1 MHTNSTILIVDDEP
15 NTLKVLSAI
24 LKNKGYDVLTARTAE
39 EALNIIKK
47 KDVDAIISDYKLPG
61 INGIQLVDEIKDKGY
76 QMPIVMLTA
85 YGTIEKAV
93 EAMKKGAFNYL
104 VKPVNPDELIT
115 VMREAIDKQR
125 LILENAALKSQ
136 LKERFNFKNIIGKSN
151 VMQDLYSLIETVA
164 KSDSNI
170 LITGES
176 GTGKEL
182 FARAIHSESLRSDEQ
197 FVPIDCTALSEQLLE
212 SELFGY
218 EKGAFTGALERKKGR
233 IEIANGGTVFLDEI
247 GELPFNIQ
255 KKFLRFLQE
264 REFMR
269 LGGNERIKVNVRIIA
284 ATNRNLEEDI
294 KKGNFREDLY
304 YRLNVV
310 RINIPALRE
319 RKEDIPLLSTNFLN
333 KFNHKNNKSISAID
347 KEVLSV
353 FMDYN
358 WPGNVRELENVIERA
373 VVLCNKDII
382 TIQYLPKAI
391 RELHLAETAKGANE
405 LNLLE
410 TEKRLLLR
418 ALEQTSWNQTRS
430 AMILGISRKQLRT
443 KMKNH
448 GLISEE

>member
-1 MHTNSTILIVDDEP
+1 MQNNGTILIVDDEP
-15 NTLKVLSAI
+15 NTLKVISAI
-24 LKNKGYDVLTARTAE
+24 LKNKGYDILTARTAE
-39 EALNIIKK
+39 EALNSIKK
-47 KDVDAIISDYKLPG
+47 KDVDALISDYKLPG
-61 INGIQLVDEIKDKGY
+61 INGIQLVNEIKNKGY

-115 VMREAIDKQR
+115 VMREAIAKHR
-125 LILENAALKSQ
+125 LLVENASLKSQ
-136 LKERFNFKNIIGKSN
+136 LKERLSFKNIIGKSK
-151 VMQDLYSLIETVA
+151 VMQDLYNVIGTVA

-182 FARAIHSESLRSDEQ
+182 FARAIHAESLRSEEQ
-197 FVPIDCTALSEQLLE
+197 FVPIDCSALSEHLLE

-218 EKGAFTGALERKKGR
+218 EKGAFTGAQERKKGR
-233 IEIANGGTVFLDEI
+233 IETANGGTVFLDEI

-264 REFMR
+264 REFIR
-269 LGGNERIKVNVRIIA
+269 LGGNTRIKVDVRIIA
-284 ATNRNLEEDI
+284 ATNRNLEEEI
-294 KKGNFREDLY
+294 KKSNFREDLY

-310 RINIPALRE
+310 KINIPPLRE
-319 RKEDIPLLSTNFLN
+319 RKDDIPILSTDFLN
-333 KFNHKNNKSISAID
+333 KFNHKNNKSISTLD
-347 KEVLSV
+347 NEVMSV

-391 RELHLAETAKGANE
+391 RQLHLEETTKGAHE

-443 KMKNH
+443 KMKHH
-448 GLISEE
+448 GLLPEE

>member
-1 MHTNSTILIVDDEP
+1 MQNNGAILVVDDEQ
-15 NTLKVLSAI
+15 NTLKVISAI
-24 LKNKGYDVLTARTAE
+24 LKNKGYDVFTVRTAE
-39 EALNIIKK
+39 EALTTIKK
-47 KDVDAIISDYKLPG
+47 EDFDAVLTDYKLPG
-61 INGIQLVDEIKDKGY
+61 INGIQLVDEIKNRGY

-104 VKPVNPDELIT
+104 VKPINPDELIT
-115 VMREAIDKQR
+115 VMREAVDKHR
-125 LILENAALKSQ
+125 LLVENASLKSQ

-151 VMQDLYSLIETVA
+151 VMQELYNLIETVA

-182 FARAIHSESLRSDEQ
+182 FARAIHMESLRSDEQ

-218 EKGAFTGALERKKGR
+218 EKGAFTGAQERKKGR

-247 GELPFNIQ
+247 GELPFNMQ

-269 LGGNERIKVNVRIIA
+269 LGGNERIKVNIRIIA
-284 ATNRNLEEDI
+284 ATNRNLEDEI

-310 RINIPALRE
+310 RINIPPLRE
-319 RKEDIPLLSTNFLN
+319 RKEDIPLLSTYFLN
-333 KFNHKNNKSISAID
+333 KFKHKNNKSISALD
-347 KEVLSV
+347 NEVMSV

-391 RELHLAETAKGANE
+391 RQLHLADTTKDAHE

-443 KMKNH
+443 KMKHH
-448 GLISEE
+448 GLLSEE

>member
-24 LKNKGYDVLTARTAE
+24 LKNKGYDILTARTAE